1 VDGGYISGIT
11 WTRNSDGGRDLEAER
26 NAVLMAAAPDLYR
39 AAVRALAFVRALEL
53 ETKQWDAVVHRL
65 EWAIAKAEC

>member
-1 VDGGYISGIT
+1 M
-11 WTRNSDGGRDLEAER
+11 
-26 NAVLMAAAPDLYR
+26 LMAAAPDLYR
-39 AAVRALAFVRALEL
+39 AAVRALEL